1 MQNLRLLSCFCIAL
15 CAIALPAGAVPSFS
29 SQTGQACA
37 ACHIGA
43 YGPQLTPYGSRFKI
57 GGYTETGGDK
67 DAKSIPL
74 DLMFVESF
82 TRTNEAQSSA
92 PAAHFATND
101 NVAMDELSLQLSGGL
116 TEHIGSYWQWSYNQI
131 ERKISTEN
139 MDLRFT
145 TPYKFAGS
153 DAIVGISVNNNPTVS
168 DPFNTLPAIKFPY
181 MMSSLIPMAAG
192 SPMLAG
198 LLTKQVIGASAYTF
212 IDKSWYLEA
221 GGYKTLSSALLDK
234 LHVDNSAGSID
245 GTAPYWRVAYT
256 RDYRRQAYSVGLVGM
271 NARLHPDR
279 LPGATDDYRDIGVDG
294 SYQFL
299 GNKSNIFTVNASYI
313 HERQNLY
320 ASWLASNAERAD
332 HALNSAQLDASYFF
346 HESYGLTLGWF
357 DNHGTRDT
365 FLFVPHPDTGSRTG
379 KPDTSGTTM
388 EFDWTPF
395 GGEHSWLAPWA
406 NLRVGIQYIAYSKF
420 NGSRDNYDGYGRR
433 ASDNNTVYLVL
444 STIF

>member
-1 MQNLRLLSCFCIAL
+1 MFVSLFFIAL
-15 CAIALPAGAVPSFS
+15 STIALPAGAVPSFS

-67 DAKSIPL
+67 DSKSIPL
-74 DLMFVESF
+74 NFMFVESF
-82 TRTNEAQSSA
+82 TNTSKAQSSA
-92 PAAHFATND
+92 PAQHFATND
-101 NVAMDELSLQLSGGL
+101 NFAVDELSLQLSGGL
-116 TEHIGSYWQWSYNQI
+116 TDHIGSYWEWSYNQI

-145 TPYKFAGS
+145 TPYQFAGL
-153 DAIVGISVNNNPTVS
+153 DAVFGISVNNNPTVS

-181 MMSSLIPMAAG
+181 MMSNLAPTAGG

-198 LLTKQVIGASAYTF
+198 MLTKRVIGASAYTF

-221 GGYKTLSSALLDK
+221 GGYKTLSAALLKDI
-234 LHVDNSAGSID
+234 HVDDSAGVIG

-256 RDYRRQAYSVGLVGM
+256 HDYRRQAFSAGLVGM
-271 NARLHPDR
+271 NAHLHPDR
-279 LPGATDDYRDIGVDG
+279 LPGPTNDYRDIGLDG

-299 GNKSNIFTVNASYI
+299 GNRSNIFTVNADYI
-313 HERQNLY
+313 HEHQNLY
-320 ASWLASNAERAD
+320 ASWLGGNSALAS
-332 HALNSAQLDASYFF
+332 HALNSVQLDASYFF
-346 HESYGLTLGWF
+346 RESYGVTLGWF
-357 DNHGTRDT
+357 DNRSTGDSV
-365 FLFVPHPDTGSRTG
+365 LYAPSPDSGSRTS
-379 KPDTSGTTM
+379 KPDTSGTTV

-395 GGEHSWLAPWA
+395 GREHSWLAPWA
-406 NLRVGIQYIAYSKF
+406 NLRLGLQYVAYSKF
-420 NGSRDNYDGYGRR
+420 NGSSGNYDGYGRT
-433 ASDNNTVYLVL
+433 ASDNNTLYVSL